1 MLATAAAVA
10 LLSFDVAPGLVDTA
24 ASASHGMGPAVAAL
38 AGLVRR
44 SPARNWAYIRCE
56 YDDETSIWITHC
68 VR

>member
-38 AGLVRR
+38 AGHLKPGP
-44 SPARNWAYIRCE
+44 SFSGPQLGIY
-56 YDDETSIWITHC
+56 TL
-68 VR
+68 